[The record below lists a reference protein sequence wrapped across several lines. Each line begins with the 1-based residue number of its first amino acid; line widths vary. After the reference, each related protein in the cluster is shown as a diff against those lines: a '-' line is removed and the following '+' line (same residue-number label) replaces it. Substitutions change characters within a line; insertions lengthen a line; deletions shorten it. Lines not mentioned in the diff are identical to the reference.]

1 MSTLFDMGQS
11 NVDIL
16 GGFVFGTIV
25 ALQAVFVLGLRLL
38 AQKMVDLYGL
48 SLDDLSVI
56 LYIYVGIK
64 NSNIILTSKPPTN

>member
-25 ALQAVFVLGLRLL
+25 ALQAIFVVGLRLL
-38 AQKMVDLYGL
+38 AQKMVNRMVL
-48 SLDDLSVI
+48 I
-56 LYIYVGIK
+56 LKI
-64 NSNIILTSKPPTN
+64 